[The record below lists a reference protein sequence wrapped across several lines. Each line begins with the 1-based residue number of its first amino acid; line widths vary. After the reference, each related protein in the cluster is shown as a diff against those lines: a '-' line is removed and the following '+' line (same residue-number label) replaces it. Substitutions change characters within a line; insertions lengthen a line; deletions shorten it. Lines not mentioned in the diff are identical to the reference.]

1 MRLSAYPAAAMDVV
15 VARQASARMGDEA
28 AALMFLQ
35 ATEPP
40 VDAGVRVLTGP
51 SAVRGTAYASLGL
64 GGLPSRIGRL
74 ADGMIYGLACEEQ
87 ALRLPILAGALAAT
101 LESGKQC
108 ALLTPADPGMLLR
121 KARLAGFALERPL
134 KEGRLAVFQ
143 VAGDAA
149 KHLFRIGVEGYLA
162 QLQRAFSQREAFV
175 VLDHADA
182 LFMLSDPGAAAEAAK
197 RHLAWS
203 ASQGHTLLALFAP
216 AAHAAR
222 EFLALRLVAENFG
235 GFAIAKPSHGAPVLE
250 IRHWFGAEGAS
261 PRQSF
266 ALRWAGASAL
276 GVEPAPRALDHGELT
291 PAESVIW
298 AEDAGAITD
307 ALAAACSSEAA
318 TLVLPFQR
326 PADYPIVCRAVAA
339 VRAQARPS
347 LRVVVHER
355 AFRIRA
361 AQALALMRLGAS
373 SIIPAG
379 LSDAAARRIVDALH
393 GTRFTRPYDT
403 SVEEVEA
410 QTSNLVSAAAHS
422 AASFCDAVEGLLAA
436 SDGFEIES
444 CLVRLELD
452 QAEASRALALVRR
465 LGRELVALP
474 RGNSLW
480 LFLFGCPARS
490 APAVLRRLFIAPL
503 AEFCASWSTEHDA
516 GRILMELR
524 SLRDS

>member
-1 MRLSAYPAAAMDVV
+1 
-15 VARQASARMGDEA
+15 MGDEA
-28 AALMFLQ
+28 AAFTVLQ
-35 ATEPP
+35 ASEP
-40 VDAGVRVLTGP
+40 VDAVVRVLTGP
-51 SAVRGTAYASLGL
+51 AALRGMAHASLGL
-64 GGLPSRIGRL
+64 GDLPSRIGRL
-74 ADGMIYGLACEEQ
+74 ADGMVYGLACEQ
-87 ALRLPILAGALAAT
+87 QSLRLPILAGALAAT

-108 ALLTPADPGMLLR
+108 ALITPADPGMLLR
-121 KARLAGFALERPL
+121 KARLAGFALETPL

-149 KHLFRIGVEGYLA
+149 KHLFRIGVEGFLA
-162 QLQRAFSQREAFV
+162 QLQRMFSHREAFV
-175 VLDHADA
+175 VLDHADP
-182 LFMLSDPGAAAEAAK
+182 LFMLSDPGTAAEAAK
-197 RHLAWS
+197 SHLAWS

-261 PRQSF
+261 ARHSF
-266 ALRWAGASAL
+266 ALRWAGTASL

-298 AEDAGAITD
+298 AEDAGAISD
-307 ALAAACSSEAA
+307 ALDAACSSEAA

-326 PADYPIVCRAVAA
+326 AADYPIVCRAVAA
-339 VRAQARPS
+339 VRAHARPS
-347 LRVVVHER
+347 LRVVVRER
-355 AFRIRA
+355 GFRVRA
-361 AQALALMRLGAS
+361 AQALALLRLGAS

-379 LSDAAARRIVDALH
+379 LSDTAARRIVDALQ

-410 QTSNLVSAAAHS
+410 QTRTLVSGAANS
-422 AASFCDAVEGLLAA
+422 AASFCDAVEGLVAA
-436 SDGFEIES
+436 GDGFEIES

-474 RGNSLW
+474 RGNCLW
-480 LFLFGCPARS
+480 LFLFGCPGS
-490 APAVLRRLFIAPL
+490 LAPAVLRRLFIAPL
-503 AEFCASWSTEHDA
+503 AEFCSSWSTEHDA

>member
-1 MRLSAYPAAAMDVV
+1 V
-15 VARQASARMGDEA
+15 
-28 AALMFLQ
+28 
-35 ATEPP
+35 
-40 VDAGVRVLTGP
+40 
-51 SAVRGTAYASLGL
+51 
-64 GGLPSRIGRL
+64 
-74 ADGMIYGLACEEQ
+74 
-87 ALRLPILAGALAAT
+87 
-101 LESGKQC
+101 
-108 ALLTPADPGMLLR
+108 
-121 KARLAGFALERPL
+121 
-134 KEGRLAVFQ
+134 
-143 VAGDAA
+143 
-149 KHLFRIGVEGYLA
+149 
-162 QLQRAFSQREAFV
+162 
-175 VLDHADA
+175 
-182 LFMLSDPGAAAEAAK
+182 
-197 RHLAWS
+197 
-203 ASQGHTLLALFAP
+203 LALFSP

-250 IRHWFGAEGAS
+250 IRHWFGAEGTS
-261 PRQSF
+261 TRQSF
-266 ALRWAGASAL
+266 ALRWAGTAAL
-276 GVEPAPRALDHGELT
+276 GVEPAPGAPDHGELT

-298 AEDAGAITD
+298 AEDAATFAD
-307 ALAAACSSEAA
+307 ALDAACSSEAA

-339 VRAQARPS
+339 VRAHARPS
-347 LRVVVHER
+347 LRVVVRER
-355 AFRIRA
+355 AFRLRA

-379 LSDAAARRIVDALH
+379 LSDAAARRIVEALH
-393 GTRFTRPYDT
+393 GTRFTRPYDS

-410 QTSNLVSAAAHS
+410 QMSNLVSAGAHS

-444 CLVRLELD
+444 CLARLELD
-452 QAEASRALALVRR
+452 QADASKALALVRR

-503 AEFCASWSTEHDA
+503 AEFCSSWSTERDA